1 MKYLFKIRTWQPLYT
16 EVVMEGESDNEAIN
30 KVKNL
35 DSSTLDWKQD
45 SLRLERTTYE
55 IFVKSDQSTT

>member
-1 MKYLFKIRTWQPLYT
+1 
-16 EVVMEGESDNEAIN
+16 MEGESDNEAIN

-45 SLRLERTTYE
+45 SLRFERTTYE